1 MEFLKFSLSGFDDFL
16 LYFGL
21 SIGFVVLYLAIY
33 VRATPYREF
42 ALIRA
47 GNAAAAASLSGSLIG
62 FVLPL
67 ASAVVHSVNPWDMAL
82 WAAIALAVQVIVYL
96 GVRLVLPDVVVRH
109 IPEGKVSAGVLLGAV
124 SLAAGI
130 LNAACM
136 TPPA

>member
-1 MEFLKFSLSGFDDFL
+1 MDFLRFSLSGFDDFL

-33 VRATPYREF
+33 VHATPYREF

-82 WAAIALAVQVIVYL
+82 WAAIALAVQIVVYL
-96 GVRLVLPDVVVRH
+96 VVRLLVPDAVRH
-109 IPEGKVSAGVLLGAV
+109 IPEGKVGAGVFLGVA

-136 TPPA
+136 TY

>member
-1 MEFLKFSLSGFDDFL
+1 MDFLKFSLSGFDDFL

-47 GNAAAAASLSGSLIG
+47 GNTAAAASLSGSLIG

-82 WAAIALAVQVIVYL
+82 WAAIALAVQIVVYL
-96 GVRLVLPDVVVRH
+96 VVRLLVPDVVRH
-109 IPEGKVSAGVLLGAV
+109 IPEGKVGAGVFLGVA

-136 TPPA
+136 TY

>member
-1 MEFLKFSLSGFDDFL
+1 MDFLKFSLSGFDDFL

-47 GNAAAAASLSGSLIG
+47 GNTAAAASLSGSLIG

-82 WAAIALAVQVIVYL
+82 WAAIALVVQIVVYL
-96 GVRLVLPDVVVRH
+96 VVRLLVPDVVRH
-109 IPEGKVSAGVLLGAV
+109 IPEGKVGAGCFSVWCRWRRA
-124 SLAAGI
+124 SS
-130 LNAACM
+130 

>member
-1 MEFLKFSLSGFDDFL
+1 MEFIKFSLSGFDDFL
-16 LYFGL
+16 LYFAL
-21 SIGFVVLYLAIY
+21 SVVFVVLYLAIY
-33 VRATPYREF
+33 VRVTPYREF

-47 GNAAAAASLSGSLIG
+47 GNPAAAASLSGSLIG

-82 WAAIALAVQVIVYL
+82 WAAIALVVQIAVYL
-96 GVRLVLPDVVVRH
+96 VVRLLVPDVVRH
-109 IPEGKVSAGVLLGAV
+109 IPEGKVGAGVFLGVV

-136 TPPA
+136 TY

>member
-16 LYFGL
+16 LYLGL
-21 SIGFVVLYLAIY
+21 SVGFVVLYLAIY

-47 GNAAAAASLSGSLIG
+47 GNTAAAASLSGSLIG

-82 WAAIALAVQVIVYL
+82 WAAIALAVQIVVYL
-96 GVRLVLPDVVVRH
+96 VVRLLVPDVVRH
-109 IPEGKVSAGVLLGAV
+109 IPEGKVGAGVFLGVA

-136 TPPA
+136 TY

>member
-82 WAAIALAVQVIVYL
+82 WAAIALAVQIVVHL
-96 GVRLVLPDVVVRH
+96 AVRLLLPDVVVRQ

>member
-33 VRATPYREF
+33 VRATPYR
-42 ALIRA
+42 APPRRVSAPPPPGTPA
-47 GNAAAAASLSGSLIG
+47 GAGSLSGSLIG

-82 WAAIALAVQVIVYL
+82 WAAIALAVQIVVYL
-96 GVRLVLPDVVVRH
+96 VDR
-109 IPEGKVSAGVLLGAV
+109 K
-124 SLAAGI
+124 
-130 LNAACM
+130 
-136 TPPA
+136 

>member
-1 MEFLKFSLSGFDDFL
+1 MEFIKFSLSGFDDFL

-21 SIGFVVLYLAIY
+21 SIVFVALFLAIY
-33 VRATPYREF
+33 VRVTPYREF

-47 GNAAAAASLSGSLIG
+47 GNAAAAASLSGSLLG

-67 ASAVVHSVNPWDMAL
+67 ASAVIYSLNPWDMAL
-82 WAAIALAVQVIVYL
+82 WAVIALAVQIAVYL
-96 GVRLVLPDVVVRH
+96 VVRAIVPDLARH
-109 IPEGKVSAGVLLGAV
+109 IPEGKVGAGVFLGVA

-136 TPPA
+136 TY

>member
-47 GNAAAAASLSGSLIG
+47 GNTAAAASLSGSLIG

-82 WAAIALAVQVIVYL
+82 WAAIALAVQIVVYL
-96 GVRLVLPDVVVRH
+96 VVRLLVPDVVRH
-109 IPEGKVSAGVLLGAV
+109 IPEGKVGAGVFLGVA

-136 TPPA
+136 TY

>member
-1 MEFLKFSLSGFDDFL
+1 MDFLKFSLSGFDDFL

-82 WAAIALAVQVIVYL
+82 WAAIALAVQILVYL
-96 GVRLVLPDVVVRH
+96 VVRFLVPDVVRH
-109 IPEGKVSAGVLLGAV
+109 IPEGKVGAGVFLGVV
-124 SLAAGI
+124 SLAAGV
-130 LNAACM
+130 LNAASM
-136 TPPA
+136 TY